1 MAGTSLLFF
10 KSKIIIYGIDMIN
23 HFVLVQVQKLVEMG
37 FPESQVRSTLEIVG
51 GDENMALEKLL
62 SSQSLLQKPNL
73 ETAESYT
80 EERVFWTAGDSLRH
94 FFCCGCIHLIDWQLP
109 LMEEFVAGTI
119 CVNQLKEFKEKYTYF
134 ARSF

>member
-1 MAGTSLLFF
+1 MMAGTSLLFF

-62 SSQSLLQKPNL
+62 SS
-73 ETAESYT
+73 
-80 EERVFWTAGDSLRH
+80 
-94 FFCCGCIHLIDWQLP
+94 
-109 LMEEFVAGTI
+109 
-119 CVNQLKEFKEKYTYF
+119 
-134 ARSF
+134 

>member
-37 FPESQVRSTLEIVG
+37 FPESLVRSTLDIVG

-62 SSQSLLQKPNL
+62 SS
-73 ETAESYT
+73 
-80 EERVFWTAGDSLRH
+80 
-94 FFCCGCIHLIDWQLP
+94 
-109 LMEEFVAGTI
+109 
-119 CVNQLKEFKEKYTYF
+119 
-134 ARSF
+134 